1 LAATQTNHGKAQHN
15 DRQQAETPPLPTEG
29 AQLKLQLIHRQVEWG
44 KARRSG
50 NRSATIPAFINLAL
64 ARLSNLRPMR
74 AFNLYNLRHGP
85 LLSAG
90 IGFTMFF
97 SITGLLATGFAVTG
111 LVLNGQPQLVDSI
124 VSSVATAAPGLLKTN
139 GGNGLV
145 DPHDLLNPTG
155 LGWTAAIAAIV
166 TVFTALGWIAGI
178 REGLRGVSGLEPV
191 QENPLLM
198 KARDAGTLLLLGAAL
213 VVSAGVSLV
222 FGTAAG
228 WIIERLGLSDGVAGP
243 VTWLVRTAVPL
254 VLNWATAVIMF
265 RFAGRLKLRR
275 QGFLEGTALAG
286 IGTTILQIFST
297 ELLANA
303 GRNPILASFAIIIGL
318 LIWFNL
324 VSQVY
329 LVSAAWAAIREAD
342 TGAHEHPK
350 PALGSRHPSPHSFP
364 SKAFPEKAK

>member
-1 LAATQTNHGKAQHN
+1 
-15 DRQQAETPPLPTEG
+15 
-29 AQLKLQLIHRQVEWG
+29 
-44 KARRSG
+44 
-50 NRSATIPAFINLAL
+50 
-64 ARLSNLRPMR
+64 MR

-85 LLSAG
+85 LMSAG

-97 SITGLLATGFAVTG
+97 SVTGLLATGFAVTG
-111 LVLNGQPQLVDSI
+111 LVLSGQPQLVDSI
-124 VSSVATAAPGLLKTN
+124 VSSVATVAPGLLKTN

-145 DPHDLLNPTG
+145 DPHDLLNPSG
-155 LGWTAAIAAIV
+155 LGWTAAIAAAV

-178 REGLRGVSGLEPV
+178 REGVRGVFGLEPL
-191 QENPLLM
+191 QENPLLT
-198 KARDAGTLLLLGAAL
+198 KAYDAGTLLLLGAAL
-213 VVSAGVSLV
+213 VVSAGASLV

-228 WIIERLGLSDGVAGP
+228 WVIERLGLADAAAGP

-254 VLNWATAVIMF
+254 VLNWATAAIMF
-265 RFAGRLKLRR
+265 RFAGRLKLHRR
-275 QGFLEGTALAG
+275 AFLEGTVLAG

-329 LVSAAWAAIREAD
+329 LISAAWSAVRTAD
-342 TGAHEHPK
+342 EHAEGTQHK
-350 PALGSRHPSPHSFP
+350 TLGSRTMPPRPFL
-364 SKAFPEKAK
+364 AKDA

>member
-1 LAATQTNHGKAQHN
+1 
-15 DRQQAETPPLPTEG
+15 
-29 AQLKLQLIHRQVEWG
+29 
-44 KARRSG
+44 
-50 NRSATIPAFINLAL
+50 
-64 ARLSNLRPMR
+64 MR

-155 LGWTAAIAAIV
+155 LGWTAAIAAVV

-178 REGLRGVSGLEPV
+178 REGLRGVIGLDPV

-228 WIIERLGLSDGVAGP
+228 WIIERLGLADAVAGP

-275 QGFLEGTALAG
+275 RAFLEGTVLAG
-286 IGTTILQIFST
+286 VGTTILQIFST

-329 LVSAAWAAIREAD
+329 LVSGAWAAIREAD
-342 TGAHEHPK
+342 TGAQGHPK
-350 PALGSRHPSPHSFP
+350 PALGSRHPSPRTFH
-364 SKAFPEKAK
+364 AKDS

>member
-1 LAATQTNHGKAQHN
+1 
-15 DRQQAETPPLPTEG
+15 
-29 AQLKLQLIHRQVEWG
+29 
-44 KARRSG
+44 
-50 NRSATIPAFINLAL
+50 
-64 ARLSNLRPMR
+64 MR

-124 VSSVATAAPGLLKTN
+124 VSSIATAAPGLLKTN

-155 LGWTAAIAAIV
+155 LGWTAAIAAVV

-178 REGLRGVSGLEPV
+178 REGLRGVCGLEPV
-191 QENPLLM
+191 QGNPLLL

-228 WIIERLGLSDGVAGP
+228 WIIARLGLADAVAGP
-243 VTWLVRTAVPL
+243 VSWLVRTAVPL

-275 QGFLEGTALAG
+275 QAFLEGTVLAG
-286 IGTTILQIFST
+286 VGTTILQIFST

-342 TGAHEHPK
+342 TGAHAHPK

-364 SKAFPEKAK
+364 AKAFPEKAK